1 MKIFIF
7 GAGASLG
14 SQNGRYGQESV
25 YRAPLMDE
33 LFHHRYRKI
42 ARDYLLDDTLL
53 DKFELEISHREDKS
67 VEKWLSEKWVSLKD
81 IKSED
86 KKRAEINVFGKIVF
100 YIWNVLRIVSTSYDE
115 GNIYH
120 IFLQRFIDTFDEDI
134 GIIDFNYD
142 TLLDQSY
149 EHVYNIS
156 FKGNLDT
163 YLKRRFI
170 KPHGS
175 INWIMPPRSNDPN
188 VPQRNDTN
196 LRIRMAMEEYFS
208 GPISIESLEVLNPGI
223 EHLRD
228 VNIAKSWESIGH
240 PFFYPL
246 IFLPLANKDF
256 TNITGFQNKVIER
269 AKNIMMM
276 ANEVYLI
283 GYKAEDDI
291 INDLL
296 SVVPFGSQLHVV
308 SMHDAKKISQRVLN
322 INNNLRRGSII
333 NGGFSDFSIMHFQ
346 KNTTNV

>member
-1 MKIFIF
+1 
-7 GAGASLG
+7 
-14 SQNGRYGQESV
+14 
-25 YRAPLMDE
+25 
-33 LFHHRYRKI
+33 
-42 ARDYLLDDTLL
+42 
-53 DKFELEISHREDKS
+53 
-67 VEKWLSEKWVSLKD
+67 
-81 IKSED
+81 
-86 KKRAEINVFGKIVF
+86 
-100 YIWNVLRIVSTSYDE
+100 
-115 GNIYH
+115 
-120 IFLQRFIDTFDEDI
+120 
-134 GIIDFNYD
+134 
-142 TLLDQSY
+142 
-149 EHVYNIS
+149 
-156 FKGNLDT
+156 
-163 YLKRRFI
+163 
-170 KPHGS
+170 
-175 INWIMPPRSNDPN
+175 MPPRSNDPN